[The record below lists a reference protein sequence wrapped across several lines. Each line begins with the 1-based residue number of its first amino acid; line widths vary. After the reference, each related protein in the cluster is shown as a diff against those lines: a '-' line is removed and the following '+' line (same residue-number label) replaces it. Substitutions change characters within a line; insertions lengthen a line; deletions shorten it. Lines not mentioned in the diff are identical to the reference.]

1 MPRHS
6 IVSERD
12 PETLPAST
20 PAAMRPSV
28 PAAVLLRPRVF
39 LIAILFAGAL
49 LVRLD
54 GISEPSVQSRE
65 LQNAL
70 LARQYYLGD
79 GEGLPQWKQ
88 HVLRELHDLVRPIEP
103 PILDVMAGST
113 FRLIGAERL
122 WIPRLWSSL
131 LWLLGGFFLYLVAT
145 RVTRPE
151 GALFTLA
158 LYLFWPYPAFISRLY
173 QPDALMIALLLGA
186 VLAIIRYWEHSSR
199 SRLAVAMTVSA
210 SAVLVKPGIA
220 FVFILGLFVAI
231 AASRGVLVETI
242 VGGRLP
248 LFVALTLVPTGLYYV
263 YSVHANYFLAGQ
275 SDGWIDPTKW
285 WTTWFWDG
293 WWQSV
298 SHVLVSPQPQTY
310 LAVVPLA
317 LGLAGIVVSRGIARA
332 ILLGLFIPY
341 IAFALALTVPIASHP
356 YYSLPLVPT
365 LALSIG
371 AVVSFVAER
380 LEHRARAARTA
391 IVALGALVA
400 LVAAYKDHFV
410 LTHQTPPHLIADY
423 RRVGEVTGH
432 TTRAIYVDL
441 RNRSPITYWAWIDG
455 RYWYP
460 PTPAQDL
467 PASGNPF
474 PERIDAAKSEFLI
487 VMEMSELKT
496 EKRLRAL
503 TQELPVV
510 KRTARYA
517 IFDLRGGRAVAA
529 IRHSRVAGAARAVR

>member
-1 MPRHS
+1 MLRHG

-12 PETLPAST
+12 PEARPASA

-28 PAAVLLRPRVF
+28 PAAVLLRSQVL

-88 HVLRELHDLVRPIEP
+88 RVLRELHDLVRPIEP
-103 PILDVMAGST
+103 PILDRLAGST
-113 FRLIGAERL
+113 FRLVGAERL

-131 LWLLGGFFLYLVAT
+131 FWLLGGFFLFRVAT
-145 RVTRPE
+145 RLIRPE
-151 GALFTLA
+151 GAFFTLA

-173 QPDALMIALLLGA
+173 QPDALMIALLLGG
-186 VLAIIRYWEHSSR
+186 VLAIIRYWEQPSR
-199 SRLAVAMTVSA
+199 SRLAVAVTLSA

-220 FVFILGLFVAI
+220 FVFLLGLFVAL
-231 AASRGVLVETI
+231 AAWRREVVKTI
-242 VGGRLP
+242 VRGRLP

-263 YSVHANYFLAGQ
+263 YSLHANYFLAGQ
-275 SDGWIDPTKW
+275 GDGWIDPTKW
-285 WTTWFWDG
+285 STTWFWDG
-293 WWQSV
+293 WWQSLA
-298 SHVLVSPQPQTY
+298 HVLVTPQHQTY
-310 LAVVPLA
+310 LAVVPLG
-317 LGLAGIVVSRGIARA
+317 LGLTGIVVSRGMARA

-341 IAFALALTVPIASHP
+341 IAFALALTIPIATHP

-371 AVVSFVAER
+371 SVVSFVAER
-380 LEHRARAARTA
+380 LEHRARAARAA
-391 IVALGALVA
+391 ILALGALVT
-400 LVAAYKDHFV
+400 LVAAYKDHAV

-423 RRVGEVTGH
+423 RRIGEVTGH
-432 TTRAIYVDL
+432 TTRAVYVDL
-441 RNRSPITYWAWIDG
+441 RLRSPITYWAWIDG
-455 RYWYP
+455 HYWYP

-474 PERIDAAKSEFLI
+474 PRRIDAAKSDFLI

-496 EKRLRAL
+496 EKRLRAF
-503 TQELPVV
+503 TRGLPVV
-510 KRTARYA
+510 ERTARYA

-529 IRHSRVAGAARAVR
+529 VRHSRVAGAG